1 MMTWDHKER
10 RYFDRIVI
18 PAAAN
23 LCLEDDQGNRF
34 GRIRMIGRGGF
45 LLETNRR
52 FPAAETLAFTIV
64 GERDGVRRQIHAV
77 QRYTNPDGDVGFEF
91 QALEPDAAVEIGVLI
106 DKYFNAA
113 KAAK

>member
-1 MMTWDHKER
+1 MMAWDNKER

-18 PAAAN
+18 PATAN

-34 GRIRMIGRGGF
+34 GRIRMLGRGGF

-64 GERDGVRRQIHAV
+64 GERDGVRRQVHAV

-106 DKYFNAA
+106 GKYFNLGRAT
-113 KAAK
+113 K

>member
-1 MMTWDHKER
+1 MMAWDLKER

-18 PAAAN
+18 PATAN
-23 LCLEDDQGNRF
+23 LFLEDDQGNRF
-34 GRIRMIGRGGF
+34 GRIRMLGRGGF
-45 LLETNRR
+45 LLETSRR

-64 GERDGVRRQIHAV
+64 GEDDDVRRQVHAV
-77 QRYTNPDGDVGFEF
+77 QRYTNPDGNVGFEF

-113 KAAK
+113 RAAK

>member
-1 MMTWDHKER
+1 MMAWDNKER

-18 PAAAN
+18 PTTAN

-34 GRIRMIGRGGF
+34 GRIRMLGRGGF

-52 FPAAETLAFTIV
+52 FPAGETLAFTIV
-64 GERDGVRRQIHAV
+64 GERDDVRRQVHAV
-77 QRYTNPDGDVGFEF
+77 QRYTNPEGDVGFEF

-106 DKYFNAA
+106 DKYFNLSRAT
-113 KAAK
+113 K